1 MFAAA
6 VFAAGRTSASV
17 MPADSGGRPRGEVVN
32 VTDFGAVPDDGR
44 DDTRALRRA
53 AEYCRTHPGTTLVM
67 PAGVYRLRDA
77 EAERLE
83 EEVLAGKMGANPEE
97 VIFKPYYPY
106 VKGLDFTGAEDVTV
120 EARGAV
126 LMCEGWMEPLSP
138 LTTLT
143 IKVLQ
148 VRHPKRNPFLGSFG
162 CFPFIPR

>member
-1 MFAAA
+1 
-6 VFAAGRTSASV
+6 
-17 MPADSGGRPRGEVVN
+17 
-32 VTDFGAVPDDGR
+32 
-44 DDTRALRRA
+44 
-53 AEYCRTHPGTTLVM
+53 M

-126 LMCEGWMEPLSP
+126 LM
-138 LTTLT
+138 
-143 IKVLQ
+143 
-148 VRHPKRNPFLGSFG
+148 
-162 CFPFIPR
+162 